1 MPHLVIEVRSNIHSP
16 PSLHSRTIAK
26 NYWHLL
32 NDRQLRKKV
41 LRKEEVKVVSAN
53 GAPRRVSRATGLHLP
68 EALPTTRQ
76 MTAPGAVDATR
87 WLNGLVADGALFRR
101 WGAFAFRIP
110 NPLVALVLLPRDG
123 GSRAWAGLFGG
134 QQLGGVGGDG
144 DEVGRGGDVRGVRHE
159 GGGGRDE
166 IDGGRF
172 VS

>member
-1 MPHLVIEVRSNIHSP
+1 
-16 PSLHSRTIAK
+16 
-26 NYWHLL
+26 
-32 NDRQLRKKV
+32 
-41 LRKEEVKVVSAN
+41 
-53 GAPRRVSRATGLHLP
+53 
-68 EALPTTRQ
+68 